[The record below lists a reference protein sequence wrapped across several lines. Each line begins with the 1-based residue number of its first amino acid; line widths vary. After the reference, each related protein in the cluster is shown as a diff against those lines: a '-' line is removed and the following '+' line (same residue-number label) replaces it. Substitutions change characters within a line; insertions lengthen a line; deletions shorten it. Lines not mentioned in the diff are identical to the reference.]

1 MLTDS
6 PAASGGLKEGDK
18 LLKVDG
24 KTYSDADAMMLDM
37 RGDEGTKVAITYER
51 GGRQKTVNLIRAEVA
66 EQSVFANV
74 IDKKYGYIQ
83 ITGFEKTTAEQFK
96 AELAN
101 LENKKRKRSDY

>member
-83 ITGFEKTTAEQFK
+83 ITGFEKRQQSSS
-96 AELAN
+96 
-101 LENKKRKRSDY
+101 KRSWPTLKTKT